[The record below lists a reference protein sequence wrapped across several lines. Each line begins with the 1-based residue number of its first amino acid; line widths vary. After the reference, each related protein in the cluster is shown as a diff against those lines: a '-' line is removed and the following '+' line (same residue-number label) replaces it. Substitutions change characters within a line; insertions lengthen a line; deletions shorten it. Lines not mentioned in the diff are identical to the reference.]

1 MYVGE
6 WKLKNGRKVKHGQG
20 KLTFPGAVIQNTN
33 FGQEEYE
40 GMWEDDKMHGQGRY
54 TFTSGA
60 EYNGQWCDGKMNGF
74 GKMVY
79 ADGTSYEGT
88 WEENLMHGEGCYVD
102 ADGVQWTGI
111 FVNGSFE
118 SKIQK
123 KLKAD
128 KELLDRIE
136 DYRSKAVVFVN
147 AFIEIFGKSDKK
159 TFKDNLG
166 GFFATADNCLDYVQE
181 PYTKYE
187 ERLPDKWNEIFKA
200 IQENGEIRVLAT
212 VLESTVLDPSMIL
225 VEQIRSKVGGQ
236 IIEIDCTVAEKVIQV
251 VLCELPSEQWTIVKV
266 EDKA

>member
-1 MYVGE
+1 M
-6 WKLKNGRKVKHGQG
+6 
-20 KLTFPGAVIQNTN
+20 
-33 FGQEEYE
+33 
-40 GMWEDDKMHGQGRY
+40 
-54 TFTSGA
+54 
-60 EYNGQWCDGKMNGF
+60 
-74 GKMVY
+74 
-79 ADGTSYEGT
+79 
-88 WEENLMHGEGCYVD
+88 
-102 ADGVQWTGI
+102 
-111 FVNGSFE
+111 
-118 SKIQK
+118 
-123 KLKAD
+123 
-128 KELLDRIE
+128 
-136 DYRSKAVVFVN
+136 N

-251 VLCELPSEQWTIVKV
+251 VLCELPSEQWAIVKV